1 MANSPGSVKT
11 RQKVTRKP
19 MEPVELKPNIING
32 KRVGNQIPTINTIP
46 PHEDSSLGDEAMEFL
61 RLIGIDLDPWQE
73 HILRASLNTDTRGE
87 EGRRK
92 WSATEVGLI
101 VPRQCGKT
109 VIAELRELVGLF
121 VIGEQL
127 QIHSAQLFSTAK
139 ESFLRQVARIRKVP
153 DLHGMVH
160 KFRTGNDNV
169 SIELKNGSR
178 LMYQARGNDPS
189 RGFSADLLV
198 YDEAYGL
205 TAEVI
210 AASMMTLSARPNPQL
225 WFCSSTGMEDS
236 EFLYRVRERGLQRA
250 PRLAFFEF
258 SASPGCDPKDR
269 EEWYKAIPAL
279 GIRIEEE
286 FIESEGNALD
296 WGKQF
301 CRERLGM
308 WADTA
313 LRDVLPVEWWNLCG
327 QKDSTISDDDFVIGI
342 DISPFRDRASVAA
355 CGITPDGRRQVEVI
369 ETGRGTDWVCD
380 FVRKLNMSSKPPARV
395 AIQGGGSPGSFI
407 APLLQEGVE
416 LIVLG
421 QNEIGRATGEFYDA
435 VRDKK
440 LVHLQDPVVTAALNN
455 STRYSIGSKEG
466 ESESPAWGFA
476 RKEQSGSDITPI
488 VACCYAY
495 YGMSKFHADR
505 AVEEAKK
512 PPGAHVGAAIGG
524 RIW

>member
-1 MANSPGSVKT
+1 MVSAVAE
-11 RQKVTRKP
+11 KVTRKP
-19 MEPVELKPNIING
+19 LEPVELKPHIING
-32 KRVGNQIPTINTIP
+32 RRVGNQIPTINTIP
-46 PHEDSSLGDEAMEFL
+46 MHESTAQGDEAVEFL
-61 RLIGIDLDPWQE
+61 ALIGIDLDPWQA
-73 HILRASLNTDTRGE
+73 HILKASLNEDKRG
-87 EGRRK
+87 K
-92 WSATEVGLI
+92 WAATEVGLV

-121 VIGEQL
+121 VLGEQL

-139 ESFLRQVARIRKVP
+139 ESFLRQVARIRKCP
-153 DLHGMVH
+153 DLMEMVH

-189 RGFSADLLV
+189 RGFSADLVV

-225 WFCSSTGMEDS
+225 WYCSSTGMEDS
-236 EFLYRVRERGLQRA
+236 EFLYRVRERGLDRA

-258 SASPGCDPKDR
+258 SATPGCDPRDK

-286 FIESEGNALD
+286 FIESEGQALD

-301 CRERLGM
+301 CRERLGL
-308 WADTA
+308 WADTSM
-313 LRDVLPVEWWNLCG
+313 RDVLPIDWWEACG
-327 QKDSTISDDDFVIGI
+327 DEQSAVFGEDVIAAV
-342 DISPFRDRASVAA
+342 DVSPFRDRASVAV
-355 CGITPDGRRQVEVI
+355 CGVNEEGRRQLEVVH
-369 ETGRGTDWVCD
+369 TAKGTDWIVD
-380 FVRKLNMSSKPPARV
+380 YVRKLYMSSHPPVRV

-407 APLLQEGVE
+407 APLQQEGIE
-416 LIVLG
+416 LVVLG
-421 QNEIGRATGEFYDA
+421 QADIGRATGEFHDA
-435 VRDKK
+435 VRDKSV
-440 LVHLQDPVVTAALNN
+440 VHLNDPVLMAALRN

-466 ESESPAWGFA
+466 GDESPTWGFA
-476 RKEQSGSDITPI
+476 RKDTSGADITPI
-488 VACCYAY
+488 VACCYAF
-495 YGMSKFHADR
+495 YGMSKLHAER

-512 PPGAHVGAAIGG
+512 PLGAHVNAPIGG

>member
-1 MANSPGSVKT
+1 M
-11 RQKVTRKP
+11 Q
-19 MEPVELKPNIING
+19 PVEMRPNVING

-46 PHEDSSLGDEAMEFL
+46 DFDGGRGDEAMEFL
-61 RLIGIDLDPWQE
+61 ALVGIDLDPWQE
-73 HILRASLNTDTRGE
+73 HILRASLNTRG
-87 EGRRK
+87 GGDSPAR
-92 WSATEVGLI
+92 WAATEIGLI

-121 VIGEQL
+121 VLGEQL

-153 DLHGMVH
+153 DLHSMVH

-189 RGFSADLLV
+189 RGFSADLVV

-225 WFCSSTGMEDS
+225 WYCSSTGMEDS
-236 EFLYRVRERGLQRA
+236 EFLYRVRERGLSCA

-258 SASPGCDPKDR
+258 SASPGCDPQDR
-269 EEWYKAIPAL
+269 DEWYKAIPAL

-286 FIESEGNALD
+286 FIESEGRALD

-301 CRERLGM
+301 RRERLGL
-308 WADTA
+308 WADNS
-313 LRDVLPVEWWNLCG
+313 LRDVLPLDWWEACG
-327 QKDSTISDDDFVIGI
+327 EPESVINDDDFVVGV
-342 DISPFRDRASVAA
+342 DVSPFRDRASVAV
-355 CGITPDGRRQVEVI
+355 CGLTADGRRQVEVI
-369 ETGRGTDWVCD
+369 ETGRGTDWICD
-380 FVRKLNMSSKPPARV
+380 YVEKLTMSSRPPSKI

-407 APLLQEGVE
+407 APLQQLGVE
-416 LIVLG
+416 LVVLG
-421 QNEIGRATGEFYDA
+421 PSDIGRATGEFFDS
-435 VRDKK
+435 VRDRK
-440 LVHLQDPVVTAALNN
+440 LVHLSDPVVYSALAN

-466 ESESPAWGFA
+466 GNESPAWGFS
-476 RKEQSGSDITPI
+476 RKDQSSSDITPI
-488 VACCYAY
+488 VACCYAF
-495 YGMSKFHADR
+495 YGMSKFKAEK
-505 AVEEAKK
+505 VIEESKK
-512 PPGAHVGAAIGG
+512 PPGAHVGAPIGG